1 MSTRNLLPAPEIVH
15 EAEAVDEIGQRI
27 EALEKKI
34 SDLRSD
40 MERNM
45 GQISEL
51 LHSAKITF
59 GRATTSATSSSGPVE
74 SDKWEKLKAK
84 LGGKMAEI
92 IEALQLT
99 GTATRTQLKNQ
110 TGGALG
116 TIDQAVYKLRDM
128 GLLVKNGDGWS
139 LKP

>member
-1 MSTRNLLPAPEIVH
+1 MSSHNLLPAPIDAH
-15 EAEAVDEIGQRI
+15 PVDEFAVADRV
-27 EALEKKI
+27 EALEKQVSELRGELDRNMRQV
-34 SDLRSD
+34 SDLLKSGRVV
-40 MERNM
+40 
-45 GQISEL
+45 
-51 LHSAKITF
+51 F
-59 GRATTSATSSSGPVE
+59 GASNQTASSSAGPVE
-74 SDKWEKLKAK
+74 SDKWEKLRVK

-99 GTATRTQLKNQ
+99 GKATRTQLKNQ

-139 LKP
+139 LKN

>member
-1 MSTRNLLPAPEIVH
+1 MSNLLPAPIDAQPVNEH
-15 EAEAVDEIGQRI
+15 DASERI
-27 EALEKKI
+27 EALEKEVSELRGEMDRNMRQV
-34 SDLRSD
+34 SDLLR
-40 MERNM
+40 
-45 GQISEL
+45 
-51 LHSAKITF
+51 SAKIVF
-59 GRATTSATSSSGPVE
+59 GTAPNAGPSSSPTVDL
-74 SDKWEKLKAK
+74 DKWERLRVK

-99 GTATRTQLKNQ
+99 GKATRTQLKNQ

>member
-1 MSTRNLLPAPEIVH
+1 MQPLLENGPIH
-15 EAEAVDEIGQRI
+15 EAEITDEYSERI
-27 EALEKKI
+27 EALEKKV
-34 SDLRSD
+34 SELRSE
-40 MERNM
+40 MERNFK
-45 GQISEL
+45 QVSDL
-51 LHSAKITF
+51 FRSAKVTF
-59 GRATTSATSSSGPVE
+59 GGSAPPSTSGPVE
-74 SDKWEKLKAK
+74 SDKWDKLKAK

>member
-1 MSTRNLLPAPEIVH
+1 MERLPETIDAMP
-15 EAEAVDEIGQRI
+15 VDEGIG
-27 EALEKKI
+27 
-34 SDLRSD
+34 SFRS
-40 MERNM
+40 E
-45 GQISEL
+45 ISEL
-51 LHSAKITF
+51 REDVESLRCDLRQLAALVKSARIVF
-59 GRATTSATSSSGPVE
+59 GNAPGVPVQPANQE
-74 SDKWEKLKAK
+74 SDKWERLKAK
-84 LGGKMAEI
+84 LGGKMSEI

-128 GLLVKNGDGWS
+128 GLLVRNGDGWS

>member
-1 MSTRNLLPAPEIVH
+1 MSNLLPAPIDAQPV
-15 EAEAVDEIGQRI
+15 AEYGIDERV
-27 EALEKKI
+27 EALEREV
-34 SDLRSD
+34 SDLRSE
-40 MERNM
+40 MGRNM
-45 GQISEL
+45 KQISDL
-51 LHSAKITF
+51 LRSAKIVYGAAAPGT
-59 GRATTSATSSSGPVE
+59 APSGPVE

-84 LGGKMAEI
+84 LGGKMAQI

-99 GTATRTQLKNQ
+99 GVATRTQLKNQ

>member
-1 MSTRNLLPAPEIVH
+1 MHNLLPAPID
-15 EAEAVDEIGQRI
+15 AQPIDENGMEQRV
-27 EALEKKI
+27 EALEKEVSDLRGEMDRNMKQI
-34 SDLRSD
+34 SDLFR
-40 MERNM
+40 
-45 GQISEL
+45 
-51 LHSAKITF
+51 SAKVTF
-59 GRATTSATSSSGPVE
+59 GNATPNAASSATGPVE
-74 SDKWEKLKAK
+74 ADKWERLKVK

-99 GTATRTQLKNQ
+99 GKATRTQLKNQ